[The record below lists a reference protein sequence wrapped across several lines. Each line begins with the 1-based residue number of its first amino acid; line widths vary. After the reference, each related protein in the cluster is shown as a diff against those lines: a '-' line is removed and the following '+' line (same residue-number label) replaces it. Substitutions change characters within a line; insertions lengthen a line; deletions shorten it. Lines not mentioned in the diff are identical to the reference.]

1 MISATLG
8 VCVRAHRVLL
18 RRHTLYST
26 LFDPVVMSVLC
37 RAPNYFSPGCVF
49 VCLSAALLRSD
60 FGNVNEKSL
69 QR

>member
-1 MISATLG
+1 MRA
-8 VCVRAHRVLL
+8 CVRAL
-18 RRHTLYST
+18 ST
-26 LFDPVVMSVLC
+26 LFDPLVMSVL
-37 RAPNYFSPGCVF
+37 RSAPNYFSPGCVF